1 MEFNEQKAID
11 YIKQQLPAD
20 AAAKYED
27 DEILNV
33 IDIIFDFY
41 EDNGM
46 LDVNCEEDDDDTILD
61 QMVEYV
67 TNMLKKDPYSTIES
81 QHIETIVKAELE
93 YEESICF
100 DDL

>member
-46 LDVNCEEDDDDTILD
+46 LDVNCEEDDDDTILG